1 MNSTMLHGP
10 VRHPHLPVVTC
21 MGSHLVPPPG
31 VSVKGNKLYD
41 GKGRELKLKGINWFG
56 FNNEQTMVDGL
67 WAG

>member
-1 MNSTMLHGP
+1 
-10 VRHPHLPVVTC
+10 